1 MDFRVLSLDGLMG
14 LDAGFSSLA
23 SNPETKQK
31 WYRAGF
37 LKQERSAGTLEDD
50 WRSSKMGKTD
60 DFSASPPPQTAS
72 SRRFFFFFNK
82 VPY

>member
-1 MDFRVLSLDGLMG
+1 MDFGVLSLDGLMG

-23 SNPETKQK
+23 SDPETKQK

-50 WRSSKMGKTD
+50 WRSSKLAKTD

-72 SRRFFFFFNK
+72 SRRFLFFFF
-82 VPY
+82 